1 MRTTL
6 TIDDDVYAIAR
17 HRAALKHIAV
27 GAALSELARRGLN
40 RLKDQSGDNDFPVFS
55 VSEKAPVFGLDEVKN
70 IEDEE

>member
-6 TIDDDVYAIAR
+6 TIDEDVYAFAR
-17 HRAALKHIAV
+17 HMARLKQIAV
-27 GAALSELARRGLN
+27 GAALSVLAHRGLN

-55 VSEKAPVFGLDEVKN
+55 ASGKAPVFGLDEVKS